1 MQTILA
7 SGLCK
12 VLGQRTALRNVDIA
26 VEPAELVVLLG
37 ANGAGKT
44 TLLRVLAG
52 VLRADAGTVSIFGEG
67 SPSSRRARMHLG
79 YAPQSTAI
87 YDELTVEENLAFFAR
102 MQRVASCDVP
112 AAIDRGLE
120 FADLVQRRSARASS
134 LSSGMKRR
142 LHVACAV
149 VHQPRALLLDE
160 PTAGVDAE
168 SCAHLVSS
176 IDAMRRRGT
185 AIVWST
191 HDATPLV
198 ELGARSMNL
207 ANGEVVS

>member
-1 MQTILA
+1 M
-7 SGLCK
+7 
-12 VLGQRTALRNVDIA
+12 ALRNVSIA
-26 VEPAELVVLLG
+26 VKPSELVVLLG

-52 VLRADAGTVSIFGEG
+52 VMRADAGTVNIFGEG
-67 SPSSRRARMHLG
+67 SPSSRQARMHLG

-102 MQRVASCDVP
+102 MQRVASADV
-112 AAIDRGLE
+112 AEAVLRGLE
-120 FADLVQRRSARASS
+120 FCGLANRRSARASS

-149 VHQPRALLLDE
+149 VHRPQALLLDE

-168 SCAHLVSS
+168 SCAHLVSA
-176 IDAMRRRGT
+176 IDAMRKRGT

-191 HDATPLV
+191 HDAAPLV
-198 ELGARSMNL
+198 ELGARAMSL
-207 ANGEVVS
+207 SNGQVVS